1 VGWGC
6 RGDREAGTTVDFR
19 FSPEEEAFRQELR
32 AWLQKTV
39 PPDWEGV
46 FLEEDEESWRFGR
59 TFINKLAQKGWMAPA
74 WPREYGG
81 MEASPALQLV
91 YHEEMGYHR
100 APVGSIVQAVGY
112 IGPSILMFGTEEQ
125 KKRHLPAIAA
135 GETVWCQGF
144 SEPEAGS
151 DLASLQ
157 TRAVRDGDDYI
168 INGVKIWTSN
178 AHRSD
183 WCILLV
189 RTDPEARKHRGIS
202 FFLVDMKTP
211 GITVQ
216 PIVNVANVHSFN
228 QVFLED
234 VRVPKSSL
242 LGEENQG
249 WYVAAMTLDYERSSL
264 ITAAMSMAKRGLDDL
279 VGYCKETQVN
289 GKSLIDN
296 PLVRHKLADMAIEI
310 EVGKYMVYR
319 VVSQQARKEPGSIE
333 AAVCKLYNT
342 EIGVRVTNAGI
353 HILGLYGQLQ
363 RDSKWARLM
372 GRFEKGYLYAIAMVV
387 GGGSSEIQ
395 RNIIAM
401 RGLGLPRG

>member
-1 VGWGC
+1 M
-6 RGDREAGTTVDFR
+6 DFR

-32 AWLQKTV
+32 VWLQKTV

-81 MEASPALQLV
+81 MEAPPALQLV

-216 PIVNVANVHSFN
+216 PIVNVAGVHSFN

-264 ITAAMSMAKRGLDDL
+264 ITAAMSMAKHGLDDL

-289 GKSLIDN
+289 GKSLIDD

>member
-1 VGWGC
+1 M
-6 RGDREAGTTVDFR
+6 DFR
-19 FSPEEEAFRQELR
+19 FTPEEQAFRQEVR
-32 AWLQKTV
+32 GWLGENV

-46 FLEEDEESWRFGR
+46 FLEEEEEEWKKGR
-59 TFINKLAQKGWMAPA
+59 AFVKKLSQKGWVAPS

-91 YHEEMGYHR
+91 YNEEMGYQR
-100 APVGSIVQAVGY
+100 APIGSIIQAAGY
-112 IGPSILMFGTEEQ
+112 IGPAILFFGTEEQ
-125 KKRHLPAIAA
+125 KNQHLPPITA

-151 DLASLQ
+151 DLASLK
-157 TRAVRDGDDYI
+157 TRAVKDGDDWV
-168 INGVKIWTSN
+168 INGDKIWTSN
-178 AHRSD
+178 AHRSE
-183 WCILLV
+183 WCILLA
-189 RTDPEARKHRGIS
+189 RTDPAAPKHKGIS

-216 PIVNVANVHSFN
+216 PTINMANVHSFN
-228 QVFLED
+228 QVFFED
-234 VRVPKSSL
+234 VRVPKNAL
-242 LGEENQG
+242 LGQENQG
-249 WYVAAMTLDYERSSL
+249 WYIAAMTLDYERSSL
-264 ITAAMSMAKRGLDDL
+264 VAAGVSMAKRGLDDL
-279 VGYCKETQVN
+279 IGYCKETKVN
-289 GKSLIDN
+289 GRILLDN
-296 PLVRHKLADMAIEI
+296 PVVRHKLAEMAIEI

-342 EIGVRVTNAGI
+342 EMDVRLANTGI
-353 HILGLYGQLQ
+353 QILGLYGQLLK
-363 RDSKWARLM
+363 DSKWAQLM
-372 GRFEKGYLYAIAMVV
+372 GRFQKSYLYAIAMVI

>member
-1 VGWGC
+1 
-6 RGDREAGTTVDFR
+6 
-19 FSPEEEAFRQELR
+19 
-32 AWLQKTV
+32 
-39 PPDWEGV
+39 
-46 FLEEDEESWRFGR
+46 
-59 TFINKLAQKGWMAPA
+59 
-74 WPREYGG
+74 
-81 MEASPALQLV
+81 
-91 YHEEMGYHR
+91 
-100 APVGSIVQAVGY
+100 
-112 IGPSILMFGTEEQ
+112 
-125 KKRHLPAIAA
+125 
-135 GETVWCQGF
+135 
-144 SEPEAGS
+144 
-151 DLASLQ
+151 
-157 TRAVRDGDDYI
+157 
-168 INGVKIWTSN
+168 
-178 AHRSD
+178 
-183 WCILLV
+183 
-189 RTDPEARKHRGIS
+189 
-202 FFLVDMKTP
+202 
-211 GITVQ
+211 
-216 PIVNVANVHSFN
+216 
-228 QVFLED
+228 
-234 VRVPKSSL
+234 
-242 LGEENQG
+242 
-249 WYVAAMTLDYERSSL
+249 MTLDYERSSL

-289 GKSLIDN
+289 GKSLIDD

>member
-1 VGWGC
+1 
-6 RGDREAGTTVDFR
+6 
-19 FSPEEEAFRQELR
+19 
-32 AWLQKTV
+32 
-39 PPDWEGV
+39 
-46 FLEEDEESWRFGR
+46 
-59 TFINKLAQKGWMAPA
+59 
-74 WPREYGG
+74 

>member
-1 VGWGC
+1 M
-6 RGDREAGTTVDFR
+6 DFR

-32 AWLQKTV
+32 VWLQKTV

-81 MEASPALQLV
+81 MEAPPALQLV

-216 PIVNVANVHSFN
+216 PIVNVAGVHSFN

-289 GKSLIDN
+289 GKSLIDD